1 MRGQEAASEL
11 TVCRARRLDAAG
23 PPSHDPAVSSEIEQ
37 PGEPVGRRPRRPG
50 RRGRRGL
57 AALAVVLVI
66 VAGGGAWLA
75 VNQLTPAD
83 PIGKAAQTF
92 AGHPRQADIRSRL
105 NIAFAIYGLEPTDEN
120 YSKAAAAL
128 VLLRESA
135 VADGF
140 PQLTEMDILEGMIA
154 DGGLPGSTF
163 PEAAGYSAFALRMF
177 PN

>member
-1 MRGQEAASEL
+1 VRSQEAASEL
-11 TVCRARRLDAAG
+11 TGGRAPPLDAAG
-23 PPSHDPAVSSEIEQ
+23 LPSHDPAVSSEIER

-50 RRGRRGL
+50 RRVL
-57 AALAVVLVI
+57 AALAAVLVI
-66 VAGGGAWLA
+66 GAGGGAWLA
-75 VNQLTPAD
+75 MNQLTPAN
-83 PIGKAAQTF
+83 PIAKAAQTF

-120 YSKAAAAL
+120 YAKATLAL
-128 VLLRESA
+128 VLLREAA

-140 PQLTEMDILEGMIA
+140 PQLTEMGILEGMIA

-163 PEAAGYSAFALRMF
+163 PEAAGYSAFALRIF